1 MTKEQKEI
9 AERVAELL
17 AQSTI
22 DADLKEMI
30 VEKFDRLP
38 EYLVLELLDALE
50 TENDQLDLVVSKIDE
65 FIDGQEAGWQDV
77 EDEQKNFAEKFLEE
91 ATQTLDDQARIKELK
106 EAI

>member
-77 EDEQKNFAEKFLEE
+77 ENEQKNFAEKFLEDDS
-91 ATQTLDDQARIKELK
+91 QTLDDQARIKEL
-106 EAI
+106 

>member
-77 EDEQKNFAEKFLEE
+77 ENEQKNFAEKFLEE

>member
-77 EDEQKNFAEKFLEE
+77 ENEQKNFAEKFLED
-91 ATQTLDDQARIKELK
+91 ASQTLDDQARIKELK